1 MPVHVE
7 LLELVVEERKRLKGR
22 RMLIS
27 YDICGCL
34 AAPQTKF
41 CAAFLAPWFSVA
53 YTMWG
58 WGGASFER

>member
-1 MPVHVE
+1 MLVHVE
-7 LLELVVEERKRLKGR
+7 LLELVEERKRLKGR
-22 RMLIS
+22 RML
-27 YDICGCL
+27 ICGCL